1 MGKIVIP
8 RPPNAVVAE
17 ENGCPAVLP
26 FTYNISAFRGRSF
39 EERGLLLHYTPPQAG
54 PAPKQRPPSDSYLS
68 ITYPFTSN
76 ELLRDQYQRFSSPF
90 LRVGLLLEDMDS
102 FAADVATRH
111 LGGLPPG
118 YTVVTATVDKVA
130 FATARTA
137 AGAAAAAG
145 ADSTTAAAAADEA
158 AGEAAAADVGSPPHK
173 LQRQLPPGW
182 GPAAQQQQQPVSGDS
197 ATLQSPLTLHS
208 DLRLAGQVAWAG
220 RTSMEV
226 VVEVSTAAVAL
237 PDASAEAAAA
247 EDGELD
253 DAPPAA
259 AAAAGAS
266 YSRRWLHRAI
276 AHFIMVLRPTGSS
289 SSSGSSGGV
298 VAVPGVVPGTALE
311 QLHFDAA
318 AERSAANR
326 ARRAS
331 KRLLTGTEPAGDEVS
346 LLYELAEEQLQRQ
359 IQQREEHEA
368 LSWAGSA
375 STAGRSPTSMQP
387 PCLGPVPMSRS
398 SQSHLAIMHRQDRNN
413 AGSIFGGHLLRLAA
427 ELAYSTAVLH
437 AGRHC
442 EAVAMGDVAFKQP
455 VPIGCVLEMRAKV
468 VYTAGAL
475 MRVTVVAT
483 KHQQLMEQRSAS
495 ELQSSVT
502 NDFTFVL
509 AAVGS
514 APLRPVEPES
524 LREALQY
531 LAAHR
536 QHTSDGYSAPALL
549 LRDGME
555 HVLLAGEGAAAH

>member
-8 RPPNAVVAE
+8 RPPNAVVAQE
-17 ENGCPAVLP
+17 SACSDVLP
-26 FTYNISAFRGRSF
+26 FTYNISAFRGRNF
-39 EERGLLLHYTPPQAG
+39 EERGLLLHYTPPQEAG
-54 PAPKQRPPSDSYLS
+54 AAPKQRPPSDSYLS

-130 FATARTA
+130 FATA
-137 AGAAAAAG
+137 
-145 ADSTTAAAAADEA
+145 
-158 AGEAAAADVGSPPHK
+158 P
-173 LQRQLPPGW
+173 
-182 GPAAQQQQQPVSGDS
+182 
-197 ATLQSPLTLHS
+197 
-208 DLRLAGQVAWAG
+208 
-220 RTSMEV
+220 
-226 VVEVSTAAVAL
+226 
-237 PDASAEAAAA
+237 
-247 EDGELD
+247 
-253 DAPPAA
+253 
-259 AAAAGAS
+259 
-266 YSRRWLHRAI
+266 
-276 AHFIMVLRPTGSS
+276 
-289 SSSGSSGGV
+289 
-298 VAVPGVVPGTALE
+298 
-311 QLHFDAA
+311 

-359 IQQREEHEA
+359 IAQREEHEA
-368 LSWAGSA
+368 LSWAASA
-375 STAGRSPTSMQP
+375 STAGRPPQLPGQP
-387 PCLGPVPMSRS
+387 AALGPVPMSCS

-455 VPIGCVLEMRAKV
+455 VPIGCVLEMRAKVRPGWRTTHDGRVLEMRAKV